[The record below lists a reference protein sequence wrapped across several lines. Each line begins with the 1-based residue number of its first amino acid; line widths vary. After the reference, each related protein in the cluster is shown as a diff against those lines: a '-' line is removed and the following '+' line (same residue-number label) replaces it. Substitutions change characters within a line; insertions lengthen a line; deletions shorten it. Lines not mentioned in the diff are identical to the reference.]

1 MKKETEKKNYNK
13 KAEEVAK
20 KVKIEKIEKE
30 LWGRLHELNFEFAAI
45 NNIKKQKKKTKNV
58 CRQFFVNVCN
68 C

>member
-13 KAEEVAK
+13 KAEEVTK